1 MIEDT
6 IQAAGQAV
14 PENKNR
20 ITVSQKTLD
29 KTWWTW
35 FKYCLGV
42 FGFERLEGP
51 GFALSM
57 IPLVKELY
65 KDDKEKQTAAI
76 KRHSVFFNTHPYLGG
91 LITGIVASMEIEKAN
106 GGDITEEMIDNL
118 KVGMMGPVAGI
129 GDSLFQATLYP
140 IVFSIAIGLSAGG
153 NPLGAIFTVATVF
166 FLQLFVTRFT
176 FYQGLKLGQ
185 EAFQALLGEAMEKI
199 QSAMAVLG
207 LTVMGAITAQFV
219 NFNLKL
225 SYKSSMNEVDFQEIL
240 DSIFPNLLP
249 IGLVLLGF
257 YLLRRRNISA
267 IKLILVYVIIV
278 TLCAVL
284 AIV

>member
-1 MIEDT
+1 MIENNPLSS
-6 IQAAGQAV
+6 AKNEGPAV
-14 PENKNR
+14 SRVE
-20 ITVSQKTLD
+20 VSKKTLD

-57 IPLVKELY
+57 IPLFKELY
-65 KDDKEKQTAAI
+65 KDDKDKQVESV

-106 GGDITEEMIDNL
+106 GGDITDAMIDNL

-140 IVFSIAIGLSAGG
+140 IVFSVAIGLSAGG
-153 NPLGAIFTVATVF
+153 NPLGAIFTVLTVF

-199 QSAMAVLG
+199 QNAMAVLG
-207 LTVMGAITAQFV
+207 LTVMGGYHSTV
-219 NFNLKL
+219 
-225 SYKSSMNEVDFQEIL
+225 
-240 DSIFPNLLP
+240 
-249 IGLVLLGF
+249 
-257 YLLRRRNISA
+257 
-267 IKLILVYVIIV
+267 
-278 TLCAVL
+278 C
-284 AIV
+284 